1 MDDETFRQ
9 ELSNKPIPPDPPSPN
24 RGLWAIVVVLLCA
37 AAIAIGYAVHEHQQA
52 QQLASGQD
60 QMNTALNQTRN
71 QVDALSGQL
80 SDVNSRLAA
89 AQQAAQQST
98 AKSETAAR
106 TGEAR
111 HTRRV
116 AVRREDPRFKK
127 MQSQLDDEQKQ
138 IAATQDNVDK
148 ARTEFAGN
156 LSSTR
161 DELNGSIAMNHDE
174 LVALEKRGERNYY
187 EFDLNKSKH
196 FQHIGPVSISLRKTS
211 TKHDHFNLVM
221 LVDDREVSRKNIN
234 LYEPVLFYPPDSAQ
248 PLEVVA
254 NEISKDHIHGYVSAP
269 KYRKSELE
277 KTANTGNTGTTPAT
291 TTASPASNG
300 NGAGSS
306 SSSSDANG
314 GGVSSTAPASG
325 SDTLAT
331 QASAGPQF

>member
-1 MDDETFRQ
+1 MDDERFRQ
-9 ELSNKPIPPDPPSPN
+9 ELSSNPSPPDPPPSN
-24 RGLWAIVVVLLCA
+24 RGLWAVVVVLLCA
-37 AAIAIGYAVHEHQQA
+37 VAIAIGYSVHEHQQA
-52 QQLASGQD
+52 QQMASSQD
-60 QMNTALNQTRN
+60 QMSTALSQTRN
-71 QVDALSGQL
+71 QVDALSTQL

-89 AQQAAQQST
+89 SQQAAQEQ
-98 AKSETAAR
+98 AAR
-106 TGEAR
+106 SESARSTGAVR
-111 HTRRV
+111 HTRRA

-127 MQSQLDDEQKQ
+127 MQAQLDDEQKQ

-161 DELNGSIAMNHDE
+161 DELNGSIAKNHDE

-196 FQHIGPVSISLRKTS
+196 FQHVGPVSISLRKTS

-234 LYEPVLFYPPDSAQ
+234 LYEPMLFYPPDSAQ

-277 KTANTGNTGTTPAT
+277 KAASTSNTGATPAA
-291 TTASPASNG
+291 TASPSSNS
-300 NGAGSS
+300 NGAGSNS
-306 SSSSDANG
+306 GSSDANG
-314 GGVSSTAPASG
+314 GGISSTTPASG
-325 SDTLAT
+325 SDTLTTRA
-331 QASAGPQF
+331 AAGPQL